1 MICRNVPIAR
11 IGVQD
16 YTARELQIDCT
27 SDPDRIYPVMR
38 SPNDVFEAAA
48 LASFEG
54 KPVTDGHPAEEVVP
68 ENHSCYARG
77 HAQNVRRDGDYM
89 VADLYI
95 NDPTL
100 IAEIRAGIKREV
112 SCGYQCRYVP
122 DGTGYRQTHIRGNHV
137 AVVPRGRAGR
147 AVAIHDAAPEA
158 DERSFT
164 MSKFTHGILALFGRA
179 AKDAKT
185 DAELDAMVDATAV
198 ALDAAP
204 AAEAAQAEPAIA
216 VTAPAQDAVSAAAPD
231 GEVTTTDAK
240 LDRLIEMI
248 GALIPK
254 RTEQSAEQKLDAML
268 AKLGVSDGSTT
279 IAADADTVAH
289 ILRSVRPAIAAIED
303 GATRARVADALLA
316 AVAAPD
322 QMGDILGAAASSAKK
337 AADAAPKKSAEQICA
352 DQQAA
357 YDALNPH
364 KSKKTED

>member
-16 YTARELQIDCT
+16 YTARELQIEGAP
-27 SDPDRIYPVMR
+27 DPDAIYPVVR
-38 SPNDVFEAAA
+38 YPDDVFEAAA

-95 NDPTL
+95 NDPAL
-100 IAEIRAGIKREV
+100 ISEIRAGVKREV
-112 SCGYQCRYVP
+112 SCGYCCRYVP
-122 DGTGYRQTHIRGNHV
+122 DGAGYRQTHIRGNHV

-147 AVAIHDAAPEA
+147 EVAIHDAAPEA
-158 DERSFT
+158 DERSNT
-164 MSKFTHGILALFGRA
+164 MSKLNRGILALFGRA

-185 DAELDAMVDATAV
+185 DAELDAMVEAVAPALDAAEAAEPAAAVSATAQ
-198 ALDAAP
+198 DAAP
-204 AAEAAQAEPAIA
+204 AA
-216 VTAPAQDAVSAAAPD
+216 APAGDIP
-231 GEVTTTDAK
+231 TTDAK

-248 GALIPK
+248 GALLPK
-254 RTEQSAEQKLDAML
+254 QTEQTAEQKLDAML

-279 IAADADTVAH
+279 ITADADTVAH

-337 AADAAPKKSAEQICA
+337 AADAAPKKSVEQICA

-364 KSKKTED
+364 KKNTNKED

>member
-1 MICRNVPIAR
+1 
-11 IGVQD
+11 
-16 YTARELQIDCT
+16 
-27 SDPDRIYPVMR
+27 
-38 SPNDVFEAAA
+38 
-48 LASFEG
+48 
-54 KPVTDGHPAEEVVP
+54 
-68 ENHSCYARG
+68 
-77 HAQNVRRDGDYM
+77 M

-95 NDPTL
+95 NDPAL
-100 IAEIRAGIKREV
+100 ISEVRSGVKREV
-112 SCGYQCRYVP
+112 SCGYCCRYVP
-122 DGTGYRQTHIRGNHV
+122 DGAGYRQTHIRGNHV

-204 AAEAAQAEPAIA
+204 AAEAAPAEPA
-216 VTAPAQDAVSAAAPD
+216 VTPAQDAAPAAAPA

-254 RTEQSAEQKLDAML
+254 QAEQTAEQKLDAML

-316 AVAAPD
+316 AVASPD
-322 QMGDILGAAASSAKK
+322 QMGDILGAARPRRKGRRCRAEEVCR
-337 AADAAPKKSAEQICA
+337 ADLCRPAGGV
-352 DQQAA
+352 
-357 YDALNPH
+357 
-364 KSKKTED
+364 